1 MIIPQCRGETRF
13 KEQRSE
19 FIGLL
24 YPLDSNESFQST
36 LKSLKSEYP
45 TAQHFCWAYRLHDGN
60 KLTENSSDAGE
71 PSGTAGIPILNQ
83 IRKKD
88 AVNTALFV
96 LRCFGGIKL
105 GKRGLIDAYGRA
117 VVDVI
122 KSVAFINWIPM
133 VTLEIEAELKYY
145 GDIIQVISKFE
156 SKILNNYSDEN
167 LKLKINISAE
177 KRNDLSESL
186 IGGAFGN
193 VKIKGNKREPNQGG

>member
-1 MIIPQCRGETRF
+1 M
-13 KEQRSE
+13 
-19 FIGLL
+19 
-24 YPLDSNESFQST
+24 
-36 LKSLKSEYP
+36 
-45 TAQHFCWAYRLHDGN
+45 
-60 KLTENSSDAGE
+60 
-71 PSGTAGIPILNQ
+71 NQ

-122 KSVAFINWIPM
+122 KSVAFINWMPM

-177 KRNDLSESL
+177 KRSESL

>member
-1 MIIPQCRGETRF
+1 M
-13 KEQRSE
+13 
-19 FIGLL
+19 
-24 YPLDSNESFQST
+24 
-36 LKSLKSEYP
+36 
-45 TAQHFCWAYRLHDGN
+45 
-60 KLTENSSDAGE
+60 
-71 PSGTAGIPILNQ
+71 
-83 IRKKD
+83 
-88 AVNTALFV
+88 
-96 LRCFGGIKL
+96 
-105 GKRGLIDAYGRA
+105 
-117 VVDVI
+117 
-122 KSVAFINWIPM
+122 PM